1 MRLLHRVA
9 VALAVLLTSG
19 AVGHAAPRSEPA
31 ADDAA
36 GLAASAW
43 DAVKTGAG
51 GLWIA
56 AGSLFGTPDPFE
68 YLPEQMPNRDQRFL
82 ARMDA
87 AGYRLAAIDTSEGVL
102 GQVRI
107 RFAQQRAPSP
117 EDLDRLRRD
126 LAEHRARHFSPV
138 AEAEWRA
145 PRGGGGGDGPGRPPA
160 HARDLGPPPLPQG
173 GFPRLPPGPKPGSG
187 PGAKA

>member
-1 MRLLHRVA
+1 MKLLHRVA
-9 VALAVLLTSG
+9 VALVVLLTSG

-68 YLPEQMPNRDQRFL
+68 YLPEQMPDRDQRFL
-82 ARMDA
+82 ALMDA

-117 EDLDRLRRD
+117 EDLDRLRRG

-145 PRGGGGGDGPGRPPA
+145 LRGAVAVNATAGYRASAVTMDLLPWPKVSFRVIPRDPS
-160 HARDLGPPPLPQG
+160 LGSAP
-173 GFPRLPPGPKPGSG
+173 
-187 PGAKA
+187 

>member
-1 MRLLHRVA
+1 MKLLHRVV
-9 VALAVLLTSG
+9 VALVVLLTSG
-19 AVGHAAPRSEPA
+19 AVGHAAPRGEPA

-36 GLAASAW
+36 AAGIAASAW

-107 RFAQQRAPSP
+107 RFAQQGAPSP
-117 EDLDRLRRD
+117 EDLDRLRRG

-145 PRGGGGGDGPGRPPA
+145 PRGAVAVNATAGYRASAVTMDLLPWPKVSFRVIP
-160 HARDLGPPPLPQG
+160 RDPNLGSAP
-173 GFPRLPPGPKPGSG
+173 
-187 PGAKA
+187 